1 MTTKMNYGLNET
13 QLQQYDRDGFIVLED
28 WFDEATVQT
37 FSQAADEL
45 LENIGPIVYG
55 NPRIQVDQIGE
66 TTRVRQVYP
75 VIDIS
80 ETFARLA
87 QDARLLDPF
96 RSLFNDEPVLFE
108 DKLNYKYPSGGS
120 PFPMHQDYSY
130 WQDYSPQLTTVLI
143 YLDRATE
150 ENGCLEVVPGWH
162 KKGLLPIERIKV
174 GQSIDDYV
182 SPKVLDPS
190 LAIKVPASAGTMI
203 LFTCYTPHSSAPNL
217 SAYPRRAMILTY
229 NPARDGS
236 GYEAT
241 SGAHLKKIQAWLSER
256 K

>member
-1 MTTKMNYGLNET
+1 MTTEIRYGLSEA
-13 QLQQYDRDGFIVLED
+13 QLQQYDQDGFIILRD
-28 WFDEATVQT
+28 WFDEATVQA
-37 FSQAADEL
+37 FSQAADKL
-45 LENIGPIVYG
+45 LENAGPIIYG
-55 NPRIQVDQIGE
+55 NPRIQVDQIAE

-87 QDARLLDPF
+87 QDARMLDPF
-96 RSLFNDEPVLFE
+96 RSLFNDTPVLFE

-130 WQDYSPQLTTVLI
+130 WQEYSPQLTTALI
-143 YLDRATE
+143 YIDRATE

-162 KKGLLPIERIKV
+162 KKGLLPVEKLKV
-174 GQSIDDYV
+174 GQSVDDYV

-190 LAIKVPASAGTMI
+190 LAIKVPGSAGTMI
-203 LFTCYTPHSSAPNL
+203 LFSCFTPHSSGPNL
-217 SAYPRRAMILTY
+217 SNSFRRAMILTY
-229 NPARDGS
+229 NPARDSS